1 MTPAPDLPRLRRR
14 APSTLPVAVLQF
26 GQGNFLRGFLGW
38 MLQVYNDHCRSEQG
52 GAGALGVVVVRPT
65 SRSRAALLDTQDGLY
80 TTVLRG
86 LDAQGQLQ
94 TQIQRV
100 DCVQRELDLAHHY
113 ADFLALARSPDL
125 RFFVSNTTEAG
136 IAVNSTDR
144 LADAPPSSFPAK
156 LTRWLWERYGHFNG
170 DSARG
175 IAVLPCE
182 LIEANG
188 TALRAAVQHY
198 AALWQLPSAFGTW
211 LDAACAF
218 GNTLVDRIVTGY
230 PGEEIDALQ
239 AQLGYRDDFLVAGEL
254 YHLWAIQAPAW
265 VAQALPLHQA
275 GLNVQWVDDLAA
287 LRARKVAIL
296 NGAHT
301 LLAAVARPLGL
312 DSVRTAL
319 ADADVA
325 AFLLHTLHTEVLP
338 SLPGPAPAL
347 QTYTSEVLRR
357 FRNPYLHH
365 ALDAIA
371 LNMESKCLT
380 RLWPALQSHQQRHGF
395 WPAGLS
401 FSLAVA
407 RHALQ
412 RTQQSTALLDA
423 RVAQSP
429 GLESALQVACARI
442 EAQGLRAALA
452 STEWSTA

>member
-14 APSTLPVAVLQF
+14 APCTLPIGVLQF

-38 MLQVYNDHCRSEQG
+38 MLQEYNVRCE
-52 GAGALGVVVVRPT
+52 AALGVVVVRPT
-65 SRSRAALLDTQDGLY
+65 SRSSAPLLDTQDGLY

-86 LDAQGQLQ
+86 VDAQGQVQ
-94 TQIQRV
+94 TQIRRV
-100 DCVQRELDLAHHY
+100 ACVQRELDLAHHFG
-113 ADFLALARSPDL
+113 DFLALARSPDL

-136 IAVNSTDR
+136 IAINHTDR
-144 LADAPPSSFPAK
+144 LDDAPPSSFPAK
-156 LTRWLWERYGHFNG
+156 LARWLWERYCHFDG
-170 DSARG
+170 DHARG
-175 IAVLPCE
+175 VAVLPCE

-198 AALWQLPSAFGTW
+198 VARWQLPTDFCAW

-218 GNTLVDRIVTGY
+218 CNTLVDRIVTGF
-230 PGEEIDALQ
+230 PTDEIAALQ
-239 AQLGYRDDFLVAGEL
+239 TQLGYRDDFLVAGEL
-254 YHLWAIQAPAW
+254 YHLWAIQGPAW

-275 GLNVQWVDDLAA
+275 GLNVQWVQDLAP

-312 DSVRTAL
+312 DSVHSAL

-325 AFLLHTLHTEVLP
+325 NFLTHTLHTEVLP

-380 RLWPALQSHQQRHGF
+380 RLWPALQSHQQRTGV
-395 WPAGLS
+395 WPVGLVLGVA
-401 FSLAVA
+401 LA
-407 RHALQ
+407 RRALK

-423 RVAQSP
+423 QVAQSP
-429 GLESALQVACARI
+429 GLESALQTACAR
-442 EAQGLRAALA
+442 AQALGLRAALV
-452 STEWSTA
+452 TIEGGTTP